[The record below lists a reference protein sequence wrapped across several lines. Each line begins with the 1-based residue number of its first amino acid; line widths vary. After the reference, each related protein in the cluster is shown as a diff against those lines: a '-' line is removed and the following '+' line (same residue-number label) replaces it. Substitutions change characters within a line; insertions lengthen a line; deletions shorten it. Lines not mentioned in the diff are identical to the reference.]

1 LTDEEYKTTL
11 LNLSS
16 NFSALLDRSN
26 QLAERIDRALEQH
39 NTFALDIQEVKNRLA
54 NVEKKRQISMLIPLV
69 AASLTIS
76 LGTLALVI
84 TILFQ
89 VLQHFAQDIH

>member
-1 LTDEEYKTTL
+1 MTDEEIATTIT
-11 LNLSS
+11 
-16 NFSALLDRSN
+16 ALLQTVS
-26 QLAERIDRALEQH
+26 QMTERVDRALEQH
-39 NTFALDIQEVKNRLA
+39 NVYALDIQALKTRLET
-54 NVEKKRQISMLIPLV
+54 VEKRRQINMLIPLV